1 MKGLSPKFPLRYDNQ
16 FGFYSLN
23 VTYKDMIRQNMTN
36 LLLTNPGERVM
47 DINFGVGL
55 RSYFFEPMTA
65 GTYGEISDRVQS
77 QVTKYMPF
85 VAINHVDFHGGD
97 DLDGSANLLGVT
109 VRYTIIPLQDTDRVT
124 IRDSVK
130 GI

>member
-1 MKGLSPKFPLRYDNQ
+1 MKGLSPKFPLRYDNE

-47 DINFGVGL
+47 DIDFGVGL
-55 RSYFFEPMTA
+55 RSYFFEPMTG
-65 GTYGEISDRVQS
+65 GTYGEISDRVHS

-97 DLDGSANLLGVT
+97 DLDGTANLLGVT

-124 IRDSVK
+124 IRDSIK

>member
-1 MKGLSPKFPLRYDNQ
+1 
-16 FGFYSLN
+16 
-23 VTYKDMIRQNMTN
+23 
-36 LLLTNPGERVM
+36 M

>member
-124 IRDSVK
+124 IRDSDK

>member
-1 MKGLSPKFPLRYDNQ
+1 MKGLSPKFPLRYDNE